1 MHSKG
6 GEQSDLII
14 CNLDKPP
21 SSRDFPASIGCAQS
35 EGAKEALSI
44 SLKSSMIQMY
54 LSGPE
59 LLFVAADATWRC
71 EAAKVLNCKSNDLG
85 LILLPEA
92 HGEPDTLLRTAFE
105 VRERAYAVWC
115 QASETLSANDACP
128 VIPSPNDRS

>member
-1 MHSKG
+1 MTA
-6 GEQSDLII
+6 
-14 CNLDKPP
+14 
-21 SSRDFPASIGCAQS
+21 PARNVLRRIKTARNYKARSVHFLLWC
-35 EGAKEALSI
+35 ETLV
-44 SLKSSMIQMY
+44 IQMY

-92 HGEPDTLLRTAFE
+92 RGEPDTLLRTAFE